1 MNRKK
6 GLFGLSAAAGVVA
19 ASSLLAFAGTGSAAT
34 SNSAAAFGV
43 QSSGAEPHA
52 ARAVRVDDDGGD
64 AHGLGQHQGR
74 LRQGRRCDR
83 HHQPGQVQCDR
94 RLGFSWGYGT
104 VTRRPCH
111 HDLQQ
116 RQGDRDHRRRHAV
129 GAQRHLQRRQDG
141 HLHRWHRHRSTLP
154 TAVPAAPAPT
164 ACRSGRAPTASRS
177 PVPPVRRRR
186 RRPTRR
192 RRARRR
198 ATTSTPTSTS
208 TSDGDRHEHADLV
221 RDEHADRD
229 RDRHVDE
236 HPDGDQH
243 ADGPAERRPDPDPD
257 RDEPP
262 GHGLNPGPTRGLLRQ
277 HRHVVQVNA
286 EPAPSPADRGR
297 RRFVVRRQGVG
308 RAGAPGQ
315 VSAAASAGRRRGG

>member
-64 AHGLGQHQGR
+64 AHGIGRDQGR

-83 HHQPGQVQCDR
+83 HHQPGQVQCHRHR
-94 RLGFSWGYGT
+94 RSAGATAPSGAAVTTTCSNGKAT
-104 VTRRPCH
+104 VTI
-111 HDLQQ
+111 
-116 RQGDRDHRRRHAV
+116 A
-129 GAQRHLQRRQDG
+129 GATPSALNGTYTRCQDG
-141 HLHRWHRHRSTLP
+141 HHHRWHRHRPRRLQP
-154 TAVPAAPAPT
+154 
-164 ACRSGRAPTASRS
+164 CRWHRRLRPVDPGRAPTASRS
-177 PVPPVRRRR
+177 PVRPARRRR
-186 RRPTRR
+186 RRRTPRRPTSTPTCRDGDEHPPP
-192 RRARRR
+192 RRARRPR
-198 ATTSTPTSTS
+198 P
-208 TSDGDRHEHADLV
+208 RP
-221 RDEHADRD
+221 
-229 RDRHVDE
+229 DE

-243 ADGPAERRPDPDPD
+243 ADRPAERRTDPDPD

-262 GHGLNPGPTRGLLRQ
+262 GHGLNPGLTRGLLRQ

-308 RAGAPGQ
+308 RAGAPGR